1 MSEAPAD
8 RCEVCGA
15 ELADRQRWCLAC
27 GSGSLTRVAAAPH
40 WVSAAAAAVL
50 IAALALAGVGYAVA
64 TLLLPEAP
72 GLLHVRPRAAAR

>member
-1 MSEAPAD
+1 VSEASAG

-27 GSGSLTRVAAAPH
+27 GSARLTRVAERPH
-40 WVSAAAAAVL
+40 WASAAAAAVL

-64 TLLLPEAP
+64 TLISS
-72 GLLHVRPRAAAR
+72 

>member
-1 MSEAPAD
+1 VSEARAG
-8 RCEVCGA
+8 RCEACGA

-27 GSGSLTRVAAAPH
+27 GSGRLTRVAAAPH

-64 TLLLPEAP
+64 TLLAS
-72 GLLHVRPRAAAR
+72 

>member
-27 GSGSLTRVAAAPH
+27 GSSGLTRVAPAPH
-40 WVSAAAAAVL
+40 WASAAAAAVL
-50 IAALALAGVGYAVA
+50 IGALALAGVGYAVA
-64 TLLLPEAP
+64 TL
-72 GLLHVRPRAAAR
+72 VSS